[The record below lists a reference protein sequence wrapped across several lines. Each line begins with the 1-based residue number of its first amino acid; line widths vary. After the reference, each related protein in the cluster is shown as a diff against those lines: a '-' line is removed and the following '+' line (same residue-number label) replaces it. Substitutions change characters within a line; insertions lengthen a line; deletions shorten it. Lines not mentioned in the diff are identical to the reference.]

1 MFVPRLKKWFRWL
14 LAFERVQQR
23 SGCNFH
29 HQDWPSLR
37 DNDRHHVGICWFQ
50 AAAAG
55 ATRISHGST
64 EATAQRLQRP
74 ILTYVEPE
82 D

>member
-1 MFVPRLKKWFRWL
+1 MIVIMLEYVGFR
-14 LAFERVQQR
+14 QQ
-23 SGCNFH
+23 
-29 HQDWPSLR
+29 Q
-37 DNDRHHVGICWFQ
+37 
-50 AAAAG
+50 AAG